1 MTDADKKD
9 LILSYQ
15 KKKAAGNFSANLSNP
30 SPGKLRDECLIVYKE
45 RYAPE
50 DDIILRLFFEKDKEG
65 EYSESMLKVD
75 IDKFRPLVALLK
87 GRGDPHEKHYRLLAW
102 LMGFEKNG
110 DIVKKE
116 QKKPAKPVTIR
127 KAIAALIV
135 IVLAGGIYWQLT
147 RQCMY
152 WAGDHYQSSSCN
164 IKLGDTAIIAFD
176 EQKARLKKINRPDTI
191 SYKAIGRVWYVKIDK
206 GIEYYTADGFHPI
219 DTRRKLHPITKY
231 MIDMH
236 ILHKRGINTD
246 VSVLSKK

>member
-9 LILSYQ
+9 LVLSYQ
-15 KKKAAGNFSANLSNP
+15 KKKATGNFSANLSNP

-65 EYSESMLKVD
+65 DYSESMLRVD

-102 LMGFEKNG
+102 LMAFEKKGN
-110 DIVKKE
+110 IVTIEAKE
-116 QKKPAKPVTIR
+116 TTKPLPIR
-127 KAIAALIV
+127 KAIAGLIL
-135 IVLAGGIYWQLT
+135 IILASGMYWKLT

-152 WAGDHYQSSSCN
+152 WAGDHYEISSCN
-164 IKLGDTAIIAFD
+164 IKLGDTVLSAFD
-176 EQKARLKKINRPDTI
+176 EQKARLKKITRPDTI

-206 GIEYYTADGFHPI
+206 GIEYYTAGGFHPVEYK
-219 DTRRKLHPITKY
+219 RKLKPITNF
-231 MIDMH
+231 MIDKY
-236 ILHKRGINTD
+236 ITRK
-246 VSVLSKK
+246 